1 MVLWDHL
8 VSDSQSHCF
17 LYNSGLFRNGAGEMP
32 LKYHVLTKI
41 QAPLPTPF
49 SCVIL
54 AFWTRV
60 VDSREERGTVSSIYV
75 HMNTRQETGKS
86 CCPVWWAVPQTTQRS
101 PLCSPSSTGEIH
113 LPFQVVS
120 SDQFSLPK
128 QGQGL
133 TSCDLWAVFSTQ
145 TDSETMLDSTKRQGN
160 PLCSA
165 SPAGEGGFKI
175 KVLLNIRT

>member
-54 AFWTRV
+54 AFWIRV

-75 HMNTRQETGKS
+75 HMNTRQETGRS
-86 CCPVWWAVPQTTQRS
+86 CCPVGWAVPQTTQRS

-113 LPFQVVS
+113 LLFQVIS
-120 SDQFSLPK
+120 SDQTVFPPK
-128 QGQGL
+128 KRARPDLMWFVGCVQYTDRQWGRVRL
-133 TSCDLWAVFSTQ
+133 NKTSGKSFMKCKPSW
-145 TDSETMLDSTKRQGN
+145 RR
-160 PLCSA
+160 
-165 SPAGEGGFKI
+165 GF
-175 KVLLNIRT
+175 